1 MAFVFMAPKAR
12 AVAKSRESE
21 EALER
26 LQECL
31 KQEEE
36 EPVEILEQ
44 FWRAQAA
51 VLTLEELS
59 EIFQAQ
65 KIPQKLLDEWRQDY
79 MGLVN
84 DKLKPVWDETMDLAE
99 EAVEEAERSFAERQ
113 ENVQPQKVKP
123 LRIPMSPK
131 VPLSVQ
137 QKPVFTQDKEYILR
151 WIKTHGSELV
161 TNCTDEQKEAIRALT
176 LRAVN
181 ENMSSAEFARYIR
194 PTIGLTRPQAEAN
207 MKLYQT
213 TKEMLQKEYPR
224 MKPENVEKRARKAA
238 ENYAKKQIRQRAET
252 IARTEIARAYNYA
265 MDEIVRRAIAEGRL
279 PEMKRV
285 WSTSQDGKVCPT
297 CQAMEG
303 MEVSMDG
310 EFRAKQGKKIL
321 IVSLPPAHPR
331 CACAVKYV
339 EREDEKK
346 DPRQKPVS
354 DEEVDQES
362 MAGNYEEER
371 IEWPS
376 RGKKISSEDYK
387 EAMKYARKKE
397 IELSGFKNYDGSV
410 EIIREIVDDADSV
423 LRFYPELKTGKQRVT
438 IMLDE
443 YISNNDFAITNNHI
457 IRLNANAF
465 RDTKILSEEY
475 RKLVDSGWFVKGTD
489 YHSIVKHEIG
499 HVVANRYGVD
509 GMKIALQITEIE
521 KKAELLIYLQKNLS
535 DYSASI
541 ANGGEIIAE
550 CFSAVYNLKSP
561 PDFALRFIK
570 ECGKLI
576 KRR

>member
-84 DKLKPVWDETMDLAE
+84 DKLKPVWNETMDLAE

-113 ENVQPQKVKP
+113 ENVQPQNVKP

-131 VPLSVQ
+131 VPLPVQ
-137 QKPVFTQDKEYILR
+137 QKPVFTQDKEYLLR
-151 WIKTHGSELV
+151 WIRTHGAELV
-161 TNCTDEQKEAIRALT
+161 TNCTDEQIKAIRSLT

-194 PTIGLTRPQAEAN
+194 PTIGLTRSQAEAN

-213 TKEMLQKEYPR
+213 TKEMLQKEHPR

-265 MDEIVRRAIAEGRL
+265 MDETIRQAIAEGRI

-285 WSTSQDGKVCPT
+285 WSTSQDGKVCPI

-310 EFRAKQGKKIL
+310 EFRAKQGKKLL

-339 EREDEKK
+339 ESGEKSGIILK
-346 DPRQKPVS
+346 
-354 DEEVDQES
+354 ES
-362 MAGNYEEER
+362 
-371 IEWPS
+371 
-376 RGKKISSEDYK
+376 
-387 EAMKYARKKE
+387 
-397 IELSGFKNYDGSV
+397 
-410 EIIREIVDDADSV
+410 IR
-423 LRFYPELKTGKQRVT
+423 FG
-438 IMLDE
+438 
-443 YISNNDFAITNNHI
+443 
-457 IRLNANAF
+457 
-465 RDTKILSEEY
+465 
-475 RKLVDSGWFVKGTD
+475 
-489 YHSIVKHEIG
+489 
-499 HVVANRYGVD
+499 
-509 GMKIALQITEIE
+509 
-521 KKAELLIYLQKNLS
+521 
-535 DYSASI
+535 
-541 ANGGEIIAE
+541 
-550 CFSAVYNLKSP
+550 
-561 PDFALRFIK
+561 
-570 ECGKLI
+570 
-576 KRR
+576 